1 MTDNFGRVLVPTT
14 DVGIVDAL
22 GSEALLNLIP
32 QLRDVAVS
40 LELKVSGVWR
50 SNSQYRFDVSVQ
62 SELVSD
68 VVPVVIDKDSFDSKT
83 LVILEAMP
91 FLSI

>member
-1 MTDNFGRVLVPTT
+1 MTDNFGRVLVPAA

-22 GSEALLNLIP
+22 GSEALLNLMP
-32 QLRDVAVS
+32 QLKDIAVS
-40 LELKVSGVWR
+40 LQLNVSGVWR
-50 SNSQYRFDVSVQ
+50 SNNQYRFDVSVQ

-68 VVPVVIDKDSFDSKT
+68 VVPVVIDKDKFDKPT
-83 LVILEAMP
+83 LAILEAMP

>member
-1 MTDNFGRVLVPTT
+1 MADNFGRVLVPAA

-22 GSEALLNLIP
+22 GSEALLNLMP
-32 QLRDVAVS
+32 QLKDIAVS
-40 LELKVSGVWR
+40 LQLNVSGVWR
-50 SNSQYRFDVSVQ
+50 SNNQYRFDVSVQ

-68 VVPVVIDKDSFDSKT
+68 VVPVVIDKDKFDKPT
-83 LVILEAMP
+83 LAILEAMP